1 MEQPQTSTPDVIKC
15 RWDAYKTT
23 GKWYAGQEID
33 VPRSLMRQPSA
44 AILAHVRDVQTQI
57 DDRSFGGFHHVV
69 RETDAQMADPAY
81 TGFMHRLIFAQES

>member
-33 VPRSLMRQPSA
+33 IPSHLAGQPSA
-44 AILAHVRDVQTQI
+44 AVLAHIRTAQKQVSDG
-57 DDRSFGGFHHVV
+57 SFDSFHHVI
-69 RETDAQMADPAY
+69 RETDTQMADPAY
-81 TGFMHRLIFAQES
+81 TGFMHRLILAKGA